1 MQGICFLWTRIP
13 TEYIRDVAY
22 FKPQKDESVRDL
34 LGLSY
39 PELACLPA
47 LSQEH
52 GLPLTKTGDDSLAL
66 LRLLPRGVP

>member
-1 MQGICFLWTRIP
+1 M
-13 TEYIRDVAY
+13 EYVRDVAY
-22 FKPQKDESVRDL
+22 FKLITLDSKNESVGDL

-47 LSQEH
+47 LSQEQ

-66 LRLLPRGVP
+66 LRLLPRGVS